1 MGALRLVARREIDA
15 YLPET
20 FPTNHAALMLLAS
33 LAADQRLSS
42 QGRVNA
48 ACEFRELVRQ
58 RGMTLDE
65 AARIQLE
72 LRNAM
77 PAEAFVPE
85 GFSVTGFL
93 TMVSRSMA
101 WPKALR
107 RKAARALS

>member
-1 MGALRLVARREIDA
+1 VRKRA
-15 YLPET
+15 
-20 FPTNHAALMLLAS
+20 
-33 LAADQRLSS
+33 LSS
-42 QGRVNA
+42 
-48 ACEFRELVRQ
+48 
-58 RGMTLDE
+58 DE

-72 LRNAM
+72 LRNKM

-107 RKAARALS
+107 RKASYTLA